1 MSGSS
6 LEITLPGSQLH
17 QTVLLDRIDPSVGLV
32 RRFEIELLA
41 FDHLE
46 EVSMLYHDPEILI
59 PRHVDARNTDDVL
72 SLFYLPS
79 IKSITA
85 TMDNP
90 IVFAWPGEN
99 PPNPSSLTS
108 LNLEMARE
116 EPLRR
121 ISSVTT
127 NLQRLEWFWFYRE
140 DRRDQFVTN
149 TIDFDKIFKAL
160 SPVHETLTDLTVSAA
175 ADIVRAPELPQLNLA
190 GPFKAFRDLDKLE
203 RLEVPL
209 PFLAGF
215 SLSDLAG
222 TRLEAALPKNV
233 EWVTITDDMFLQEQY
248 RWKDTELLECLRQ
261 WFHDRASS
269 TPRLQGFHLLLKE
282 IDYEDWGPA
291 MRKALVD
298 LGSREGICIEVT
310 KLAGEM

>member
-1 MSGSS
+1 MDCGGWRSILRPVDPRSTRRHDGCVRCAAPMSGSS

-99 PPNPSSLTS
+99 PPTLPASHLSTWRWRGK
-108 LNLEMARE
+108 NL
-116 EPLRR
+116 
-121 ISSVTT
+121 
-127 NLQRLEWFWFYRE
+127 
-140 DRRDQFVTN
+140 
-149 TIDFDKIFKAL
+149 
-160 SPVHETLTDLTVSAA
+160 
-175 ADIVRAPELPQLNLA
+175 
-190 GPFKAFRDLDKLE
+190 LDE
-203 RLEVPL
+203 YHR
-209 PFLAGF
+209 
-215 SLSDLAG
+215 
-222 TRLEAALPKNV
+222 
-233 EWVTITDDMFLQEQY
+233 
-248 RWKDTELLECLRQ
+248 
-261 WFHDRASS
+261 
-269 TPRLQGFHLLLKE
+269 
-282 IDYEDWGPA
+282 
-291 MRKALVD
+291 
-298 LGSREGICIEVT
+298 
-310 KLAGEM
+310 